1 MAEKDETLDVVA
13 RVASE
18 IEASLIVQH
27 LAGFD
32 IEARAIG
39 GFTAGFR
46 AEAPGTVAVLVKHCD
61 LARAQGALA
70 EVHGG

>member
-13 RVASE
+13 RVVSE

-27 LAGFD
+27 LADFD

-46 AEAPGTVAVLVKHCD
+46 AEAPGTVAVLVKHSD
-61 LARAQGALA
+61 LLRAQEALA
-70 EVHGG
+70 EVSGG